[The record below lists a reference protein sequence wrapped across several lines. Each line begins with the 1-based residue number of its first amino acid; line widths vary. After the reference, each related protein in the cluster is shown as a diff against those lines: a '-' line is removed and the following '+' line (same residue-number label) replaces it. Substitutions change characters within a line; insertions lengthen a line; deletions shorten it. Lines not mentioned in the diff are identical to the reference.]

1 MQETRDKPILIAGGG
16 MAGITAAV
24 EAAEAGVSVVLVES
38 LPYLGGNA
46 IAMNRYFPKMCP
58 PYCGMEINFRR
69 IKDNPLIQS
78 YVSTKLTAIEQM
90 DTGFRVSIESS
101 PEYVNDNCTLCGDC
115 SVVCPLEQAD
125 AFNQLMSKKKA
136 IDHPH
141 DLAYPEK
148 YHLDDSFCLKEE
160 CSKCMEACTYDAIDL
175 IAESQTL
182 TLEVQSIILATGWQ
196 SFDPITMSE
205 YSFGNHPDILTS
217 LMMERMSAPNG
228 PTAGKIR
235 CHASDCPP
243 KEIAFVQCVGSRDE
257 KHLPYCSGVC
267 CSASLKQ
274 ALHAVE
280 VLPDVEVSIH
290 YIDLRVTG
298 RNEDFL
304 RKAENHPRIKLI
316 KGKVTKVNS
325 DDRTSLKLTAEHID
339 SGKKITSSANLVVLA
354 TGIIPNKNPVADL
367 LPENRSFMNSTSLPK
382 GIYLA
387 GAAQQPMDVSA
398 TVKSATAAVLLGIS
412 ESQIPNNE

>member
-1 MQETRDKPILIAGGG
+1 MKNNKPIIVIGGG

-24 EAAEAGVSVVLVES
+24 EAAEAGVSVILLES

-69 IKDNPLIQS
+69 IKDNPLIRFF
-78 YVSTKLTAIEQM
+78 VSTKLTAIEQM
-90 DTGFRVSIESS
+90 DAGFKVILESS

-115 SVVCPLEQAD
+115 SAVCPVEQAD
-125 AFNQLMSKKKA
+125 AFNQFMSKKKA

-148 YHLDDSFCLKEE
+148 YYLDESFCIKAE
-160 CSKCMEACTYDAIDL
+160 CSKCMEACSYNAIDL
-175 IAESQTL
+175 KAESQTNEF
-182 TLEVQSIILATGWQ
+182 EVQSIILATGWQ
-196 SFDPITMSE
+196 SFDPIAMPE

-235 CHASDCPP
+235 CQAGDCPP
-243 KEIAFVQCVGSRDE
+243 ETIAFIQCAGSRDE

-325 DDRTSLKLTAEHID
+325 DDGTSLKLTAEHID

-354 TGIIPNKNPVADL
+354 TGVIPNKNPVVDL
-367 LPENRSFMNSTSLPK
+367 LPENRSFMNPTSLPK

-387 GAAQQPMDVSA
+387 GSALQAMDVSSS
-398 TVKSATAAVLLGIS
+398 VKSATAAVLLGVS
-412 ESQIPNNE
+412 DSQIPNNE